1 MALSDILENPLVQAG
16 IGYGLRDIGDAN
28 IEQAGYKGSI
38 EPKTRY
44 RQKVKDKRG
53 PVSKTAGA
61 KARQYFTDSIFAKD
75 PGAATDIVQQ
85 EAVLDQNALFYT
97 PGAGGAEGVY
107 NTYTA
112 DELGDFLAEQQVGT
126 KVFTDTGRVQ
136 ADGADQDQ
144 VIDFATSIDQ
154 TAYDN
159 LDADGKAGY
168 HEDTANGTFHPI
180 LKADLYDSSKMYDSS
195 GYEIDLS
202 TMQDI
207 NKTYTADGFEILQAD
222 ERLGKNVNPEG
233 FEILNYGQAGTQSE
247 LLSSM
252 DQGLNPTTGNPFVF
266 DDQGRVVEQAA
277 KMYDVGTAIEQGLA
291 DQSASR
297 SAGLGGLGYDPAT
310 PYGGAQAFGGI
321 DPFRA
326 RDPAELIKTPVQNLQ
341 SSAQSPTKTALSG
354 GVRTTNTDFTRNLS
368 AGGGI
373 YSQKSGLYG
382 RDEDKETKG
391 YAMGGGVQQ
400 LAGGRYLN
408 GMTDGM
414 ADDIPSSI
422 NGTQPAALSD
432 GEFVIPADVVSH
444 LGNGS
449 SNAGAKVL
457 DDMMSNVRKERT
469 GNPKQGK
476 QINPRQVMAQGGIA
490 QFANGGGVKRFNT
503 GGNADGS
510 GNLTNPDP
518 NMGLGPQ
525 TGSTNSLNPLFG
537 DFVTDMLGDAAAI
550 GDTQYEGYDGYGATY
565 TTETRT
571 GDDGVAYDVDVLD
584 EAGDISAGASDLQ
597 NQAFAS
603 AGAMDTS
610 GAGLGSFGNITQE
623 QLGGYMN
630 PYLQGALDPQLREAK
645 RQADIQRVENQARM
659 TQAGSFGG
667 SRSAIMDMA
676 NRRDLNQQ
684 QQDITATGYNEAFQ
698 QARDQFG
705 ADRDFG
711 LQALQQQADMGQTSR
726 DIYQDAIDADRA
738 AFEEARD
745 FDSNKLQ
752 FQQSMLQG
760 MPLAAQDFSYAQASD
775 LQKTAGV
782 MADIDKLLESDFYKD
797 YMSSSN
803 TETPTPPESPQI

>member
-1 MALSDILENPLVQAG
+1 
-16 IGYGLRDIGDAN
+16 
-28 IEQAGYKGSI
+28 
-38 EPKTRY
+38 
-44 RQKVKDKRG
+44 
-53 PVSKTAGA
+53 
-61 KARQYFTDSIFAKD
+61 
-75 PGAATDIVQQ
+75 
-85 EAVLDQNALFYT
+85 
-97 PGAGGAEGVY
+97 
-107 NTYTA
+107 
-112 DELGDFLAEQQVGT
+112 
-126 KVFTDTGRVQ
+126 
-136 ADGADQDQ
+136 
-144 VIDFATSIDQ
+144 
-154 TAYDN
+154 
-159 LDADGKAGY
+159 
-168 HEDTANGTFHPI
+168 
-180 LKADLYDSSKMYDSS
+180 
-195 GYEIDLS
+195 
-202 TMQDI
+202 
-207 NKTYTADGFEILQAD
+207 
-222 ERLGKNVNPEG
+222 
-233 FEILNYGQAGTQSE
+233 
-247 LLSSM
+247 
-252 DQGLNPTTGNPFVF
+252 
-266 DDQGRVVEQAA
+266 
-277 KMYDVGTAIEQGLA
+277 
-291 DQSASR
+291 
-297 SAGLGGLGYDPAT
+297 
-310 PYGGAQAFGGI
+310 
-321 DPFRA
+321 
-326 RDPAELIKTPVQNLQ
+326 
-341 SSAQSPTKTALSG
+341 
-354 GVRTTNTDFTRNLS
+354 VRTTNTDFTRNLS

-565 TTETRT
+565 RTETRT